1 MRSVD
6 THQHAV
12 DYTAMPYAVFASPQV
27 AGVGDGEQ
35 ESASISL
42 GLFDNTVG
50 FELNDGRGFVPAF
63 IETDDGAALE

>member
-1 MRSVD
+1 
-6 THQHAV
+6 V

-35 ESASISL
+35 GSASISL
-42 GLFDNTVG
+42 GLFDNIAG
-50 FELNDGRGFVPAF
+50 FELSDGRGFVPAF